1 MNGRQFLDHDDILV
15 ANYSYRRMQAQ
26 LRKMRNTLDER
37 RNNNTSQRSNAIV
50 LQDHKKGILTAPG
63 RIQVFDDIELS
74 CQSKR
79 PDAVRKQ
86 AMRID
91 HLVVGIDRCFVVL
104 VPLAGR
110 LFPL

>member
-50 LQDHKKGILTAPG
+50 LQVITRKGY
-63 RIQVFDDIELS
+63 
-74 CQSKR
+74 
-79 PDAVRKQ
+79 
-86 AMRID
+86 
-91 HLVVGIDRCFVVL
+91 
-104 VPLAGR
+104 
-110 LFPL
+110 